1 MVVEIL
7 QQVVYGTPSGTSSS
21 CTSRAGS
28 YGSGIHAGVSRSGA
42 ASQPASSYG
51 GSNPG
56 APGLGSGLFGS
67 GPGTLAIYSSKSN
80 RMRSPGLIGAVCVPR
95 GGAVEEV

>member
-42 ASQPASSYG
+42 ASQPSSSYG

-67 GPGTLAIYSSKSN
+67 GPGTLAIYSSKD
-80 RMRSPGLIGAVCVPR
+80 AVVVCIVLGQYMCQR
-95 GGAVEEV
+95 VGRLKG